1 MEKIIERFEKITK
14 KEKLDYNSLIF
25 NLSFDSLENSIKL
38 KLLKKL
44 MESEDSEKTMVE
56 MYFEELLLN
65 IEFESIKKE
74 ISDIHLKK
82 YRE

>member
-14 KEKLDYNSLIF
+14 KEKLDYNSFIF

-44 MESEDSEKTMVE
+44 IESEDFEKTMVE